1 LTYSEF
7 PNMFVWMPQQRVWKP
22 RKHGYMIG
30 RVTYVPLGS
39 GELYYM
45 RILLAIQ
52 KGCTDY
58 NSIKTVNGK
67 IY

>member
-1 LTYSEF
+1 
-7 PNMFVWMPQQRVWKP
+7 MFVWMPQQRVWKP